1 MVDCM
6 TYSRSP
12 ATEMC
17 NEIALSFVLGKLYK
31 CAWDMCVHGE
41 IITLKFDI
49 QWQMLIE
56 SFLIYNLL
64 F

>member
-1 MVDCM
+1 MW
-6 TYSRSP
+6 
-12 ATEMC
+12 
-17 NEIALSFVLGKLYK
+17 NEIQKLCLSFVLGKLYK
-31 CAWDMCVHGE
+31 HAWHMHVHGE
-41 IITLKFDI
+41 IITLKFNI